1 MCPRYTIGYC
11 GYTHQ
16 HQPPGGS
23 SSAAQDC
30 PEDKGW
36 VLLGARFPPGK
47 GSSTGFWTWELK
59 PPRPLNR
66 VLPSSFHHLLPVTQH
81 FCLWLPRFTT
91 PVRFPLPSKT
101 ELKGWLRGPPVLEVP
116 LHRNDGQQE
125 RPPSRPIRVS
135 GGWGLSLQASGSSAE
150 LSIPSSSMEEQRTA
164 GQSQTGVE
172 CWGDYP
178 RPGPPQGQ
186 GP

>member
-1 MCPRYTIGYC
+1 MCPRYTIGHC

-23 SSAAQDC
+23 SSAARDC

-47 GSSTGFWTWELK
+47 GFLYGLLDMGTETSKAPQPCPALQL
-59 PPRPLNR
+59 PPSAPRH
-66 VLPSSFHHLLPVTQH
+66 SALLPVAPSLH
-81 FCLWLPRFTT
+81 HPR
-91 PVRFPLPSKT
+91 PISSPQQDRAQ
-101 ELKGWLRGPPVLEVP
+101 GLRGPPVLEVP
-116 LHRNDGQQE
+116 LHRNAGQQE

>member
-91 PVRFPLPSKT
+91 PGRFPLPSKT
-101 ELKGWLRGPPVLEVP
+101 ELKGSEALQFLRFLCTEMLASKRGPLPVP
-116 LHRNDGQQE
+116 LGFL
-125 RPPSRPIRVS
+125 VA
-135 GGWGLSLQASGSSAE
+135 GG
-150 LSIPSSSMEEQRTA
+150 
-164 GQSQTGVE
+164 
-172 CWGDYP
+172 
-178 RPGPPQGQ
+178 
-186 GP
+186 